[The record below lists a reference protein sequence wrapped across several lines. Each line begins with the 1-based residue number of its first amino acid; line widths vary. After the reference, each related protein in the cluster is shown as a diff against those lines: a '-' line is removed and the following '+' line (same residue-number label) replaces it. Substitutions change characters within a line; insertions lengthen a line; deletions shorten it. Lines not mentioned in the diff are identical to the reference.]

1 MGGAV
6 SNRAGS
12 ELGSFFQGVAHVAE
26 GGLSLGSVTSASD
39 GANVALVTGGAIRVG
54 RGIVEALVRAS
65 WRVWIHHRASV
76 DAAQALRAE
85 LDDEAAR
92 AGRASPVVGLVAA
105 DLSETAGRE
114 RLCDHVLAPDGPANG
129 RIDLLVN
136 SAASFERGAFE
147 ARTDDDLRRVLEL
160 NLVAPIALARRLAP
174 ALRASQ
180 GSIVNIL
187 DVVGMQ
193 PVRGYFD
200 HAIAKAGLA
209 MGTRALALELAPVRA
224 NAVVPGTVDWPTDPR
239 YAEGSPSRDAVL
251 RRIPLRRIGAPKDI
265 GEAVVFLAGA
275 PFVSGTSLVVD
286 GGRLAALGD
295 DRA

>member
-1 MGGAV
+1 M
-6 SNRAGS
+6 
-12 ELGSFFQGVAHVAE
+12 
-26 GGLSLGSVTSASD
+26 
-39 GANVALVTGGAIRVG
+39 ALVTGGAIRVG

-76 DAAQALRAE
+76 EEAHALHRE
-85 LDDEAAR
+85 LDDAAAR
-92 AGRASPVVGLVAA
+92 AGRASPVLGSIAA
-105 DLSETAGRE
+105 DLSDARE
-114 RLCDHVLAPDGPANG
+114 RESLCAHVLATAGPAAG

-136 SAASFERGAFE
+136 SAASFERGE
-147 ARTDDDLRRVLEL
+147 LGSRTDDDLRRVLEL
-160 NLVAPIALARRLAP
+160 NLVAPISLARRLAP
-174 ALRASQ
+174 ALAASA

-193 PVRGYFD
+193 PVRGYLD
-200 HAIAKAGLA
+200 HAVAKSGLA
-209 MGTRALALELAPVRA
+209 MATRALAIELAPVRA

-239 YAEGSPSRDAVL
+239 YAEGSRLRQAVL
-251 RRIPLRRIGAPKDI
+251 SRIPLSRIGTPQDV